1 MAREVFAVN
10 HTITG
15 GRSFANQDV
24 ITYKI
29 QYPEFVSH
37 VSLAPLARLNA
48 YYRESALALGRSFM
62 STHEADALADY
73 YEHRRQ
79 GIPFSGYEMNRPYTI
94 TYGQDCVVSLYFDEY
109 TFTGGAHGTTV
120 RTSDT
125 WNALH
130 GRRIDLAALFPQ
142 GFAYE
147 ELLKGLIVEE
157 IAARN
162 AAEPGQY
169 MEDYPKLVEE
179 AFNKNQFYLTPGEL
193 VLYFQQ
199 YDIAPYS
206 TGIPTF
212 AFPYR
217 LIGASL
223 PGC

>member
-15 GRSFANQDV
+15 GRSFATQDI

-37 VSLAPLARLNA
+37 MSLASLNRINA
-48 YYRESALALGRSFM
+48 YYRESALTLARSFM
-62 STHEADALADY
+62 STHETNALADY

-79 GIPFSGYEMNRPYTI
+79 GIPFFGYEMNRPFTI

-109 TFTGGAHGTTV
+109 VFTGGAHGNTT

-130 GRRIDLAALFPQ
+130 GRRIALPELFPQ
-142 GFAYE
+142 DFDYAQM
-147 ELLKGLIVEE
+147 LKALIVEE
-157 IAARN
+157 ITARN
-162 AAEPGQY
+162 AAEPGLY
-169 MEDYPKLVEE
+169 MDEYPALVEK
-179 AFNKNQFYLTPGEL
+179 AFCPNQFYLTPGEL

-199 YDIAPYS
+199 YDIAPYA

-212 AFPYR
+212 AFPYK
-217 LIGASL
+217 LIGACV